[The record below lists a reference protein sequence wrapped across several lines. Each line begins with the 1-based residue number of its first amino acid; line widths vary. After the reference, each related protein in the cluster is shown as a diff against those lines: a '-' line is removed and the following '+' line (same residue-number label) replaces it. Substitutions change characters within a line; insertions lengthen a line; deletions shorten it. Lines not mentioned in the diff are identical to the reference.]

1 MNFFELP
8 LAGAY
13 LIEPEKLEDER
24 GFFARSFCRREYEK
38 LGLNNQIVQM
48 SISYNKTK
56 GTLRGIHYQ
65 LPPKAENKIVRSLKG
80 SFWDV
85 MIDLRKNSPTF
96 GKWHG
101 EILSSDN
108 RKMVYIPEGF
118 GHAFIT
124 LEEDS
129 EPLYLVTEYYEP
141 NLERTIRWDD
151 SFFSIDWPIKPTSI
165 SSKDKNARDFDPS
178 YHLD

>member
-13 LIEPEKLEDER
+13 LIELEKLEDER

-85 MIDLRKNSPTF
+85 MIDLAKEFTNI
-96 GKWHG
+96 W
-101 EILSSDN
+101 
-108 RKMVYIPEGF
+108 
-118 GHAFIT
+118 
-124 LEEDS
+124 
-129 EPLYLVTEYYEP
+129 
-141 NLERTIRWDD
+141 
-151 SFFSIDWPIKPTSI
+151 
-165 SSKDKNARDFDPS
+165 
-178 YHLD
+178 

>member
-1 MNFFELP
+1 
-8 LAGAY
+8 
-13 LIEPEKLEDER
+13 
-24 GFFARSFCRREYEK
+24 
-38 LGLNNQIVQM
+38 M

-108 RKMVYIPEGF
+108 RKMVYMF
-118 GHAFIT
+118 WT
-124 LEEDS
+124 
-129 EPLYLVTEYYEP
+129 
-141 NLERTIRWDD
+141 
-151 SFFSIDWPIKPTSI
+151 FSLDW
-165 SSKDKNARDFDPS
+165 
-178 YHLD
+178 